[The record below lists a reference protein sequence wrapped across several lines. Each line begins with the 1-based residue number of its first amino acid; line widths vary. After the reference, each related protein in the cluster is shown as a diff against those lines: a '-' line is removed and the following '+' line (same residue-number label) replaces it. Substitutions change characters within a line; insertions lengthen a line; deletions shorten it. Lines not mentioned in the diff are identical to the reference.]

1 MIAEHKESREPEPL
15 VLNRRQMEQVLTDC
29 GVSDARIDVFADR
42 FDEDFGPETTL
53 SPRNLVDT
61 RHLELHCPDVTIQV
75 NPERGDLVQTR
86 VIDGVRYILIRAE
99 EGVEVNGVEVQ
110 IRE

>member
-1 MIAEHKESREPEPL
+1 MKL
-15 VLNRRQMEQVLTDC
+15 RQYV
-29 GVSDARIDVFADR
+29 VDAFADR

-61 RHLELHCPDVTIQV
+61 KHLELRCPDVTIQV
-75 NPERGDLVQTR
+75 NPERGDLVETR